1 MGQLDF
7 IVMAVFALLILGIGM
22 TFTRIGSKNSAAFF
36 EAGGSTPWWINGLSL
51 FISYFS
57 AGTFVVWGSL
67 AYKHGLVANTIQLT
81 MAVSGLIVAL
91 FIAARW
97 KRTGTATAAEY
108 IGKRFGLNAQQFYT
122 YLMLILSLVN
132 TGAVLYPVGKMVYVA
147 TPFTLNECIIGIGII
162 IVLYTAAGGL
172 WAVLVTDVVQF
183 IILMAAVLIVIP
195 SAFAEIGGSR
205 NLFIKAPE
213 HFFEPF
219 TNDYTAGFMLAFI
232 GYQTV
237 YIGGNWAYV
246 QRYTSVSS
254 EWNAKKVAFLFA

>member
-122 YLMLILSLVN
+122 YLILILSLIN
-132 TGAVLYPVGKMVYVA
+132 TSAVLYPVGKMVYVA
-147 TPFTLNECIIGIGII
+147 TPFSLNTCIIAIGII
-162 IVLYTAAGGL
+162 IVL
-172 WAVLVTDVVQF
+172 
-183 IILMAAVLIVIP
+183 
-195 SAFAEIGGSR
+195 
-205 NLFIKAPE
+205 
-213 HFFEPF
+213 
-219 TNDYTAGFMLAFI
+219 YTAGFMLAFI

-237 YIGGNWAYV
+237 YIGGNWSYV

-254 EWNAKKVAFLFA
+254 ERNAKKVAYLFSILYLVS